1 MCRRNFLNNLCFLVL
16 IEVLFSI
23 IMMVILYKLP
33 VRHEYEYIILTGKN
47 CVHSTQY
54 KNVWLAAYDLF
65 HMFT

>member
-1 MCRRNFLNNLCFLVL
+1 
-16 IEVLFSI
+16 
-23 IMMVILYKLP
+23 MMVILYKLP